1 MFSRLIGI
9 AASLMLA
16 SAGLTVAHAADFKD
30 ELLKSDTIVI
40 GTTGTAPPFTM
51 TNASGELVGYDI
63 DVMKKVGEALGL
75 TPEFVQLEWAGLL
88 PGLAGKRFD
97 VVASGVTRTAERL
110 ASEDFRI
117 LSPYTVNGVAI
128 VRRKGDERVSGWDA
142 VCGMR
147 MGAVRGAIQPKM
159 ALEELG
165 SDCVSDVMEYPGWTE
180 MLLDLKNKRVDFIV
194 GDFLGPSYLTKA
206 DTEVE
211 VVSGVIRPNSQ
222 SLAVA
227 AGKPNLAEAIDALLT
242 QYREDGTLDA
252 LLEKHFG
259 TSVDWS
265 KAPAS

>member
-1 MFSRLIGI
+1 MFSRVVGI
-9 AASLMLA
+9 AWSLMLA
-16 SAGLTVAHAADFKD
+16 FGGLAPVHAADFEG
-30 ELLKSDTIVI
+30 ELLKPDTIVI

-51 TNASGELVGYDI
+51 TDTSGELVGYDI
-63 DVMKKVGEALGL
+63 DVMKKVSEALGL

-110 ASEDFRI
+110 ASDDFRI

-165 SDCVSDVMEYPGWTE
+165 SDCVSNVMEYPGWTE

-206 DTEVE
+206 DADVE
-211 VVSGVIRPNSQ
+211 VVPGVIRPNSQ

-227 AGKPNLAEAIDALLT
+227 AGKPNLADAMDALLT
-242 QYREDGTLDA
+242 QYREDGTLDT
-252 LLEKHFG
+252 LLETHFG
-259 TSVDWS
+259 TTVDWS
-265 KAPAS
+265 MAPVN

>member
-1 MFSRLIGI
+1 MFSAIMRVTW
-9 AASLMLA
+9 SLMMVL
-16 SAGLTVAHAADFKD
+16 GLTAVHAADFSD
-30 ELLKSDTIVI
+30 ELLKSNTIVV

-63 DVMKKVGEALGL
+63 DVMKKVAEALGL

-97 VVASGVTRTAERL
+97 VVSSGVTRTAARL

-128 VRRKGDERVSGWDA
+128 VRRTGDERISGWDA
-142 VCGMR
+142 VCGMK

-165 SDCVSDVMEYPGWTE
+165 SDCVSEVMEYPGWTE

-194 GDFLGPSYLTKA
+194 GDYLGPSYLTKKGGL
-206 DTEVE
+206 DVE
-211 VVSGVIRPNSQ
+211 VVPEVIRPNSQ
-222 SLAVA
+222 SIAVA

-252 LLEKHFG
+252 LLKEHFG
-259 TSVDWS
+259 ASVEVDWS
-265 KAPAS
+265 NMR